1 MISVLATATEEWGCK
16 LLLSLA
22 KADNF
27 DMTLMFLEDRE
38 KELLERI
45 SSQSGDQLG
54 KQLRTKY
61 QL

>member
-1 MISVLATATEEWGCK
+1 MTKAAGGEEWSAK

-38 KELLERI
+38 RALLEQICERAPAP
-45 SSQSGDQLG
+45 LG
-54 KQLRTKY
+54 KQLCSKY